1 MVACLWEEE
10 LEKRKEAG
18 TMYVSLMER
27 KGIQK
32 GKIAMA
38 RKMLVAGEP
47 DDKILSYA
55 EITSEQLDQIRR
67 EEHPTAH

>member
-1 MVACLWEEE
+1 
-10 LEKRKEAG
+10 
-18 TMYVSLMER
+18 MYVSLMER